1 MPSDPIFVQELTR
14 NQRRLYGYIL
24 TLVPTPSEADDVLQE
39 TNLALWR
46 KADDFR
52 PGSSFLAWACRVAY
66 FEVLTHWRKRKRDA
80 HPFADE
86 ETLACVAAESASQLD
101 EFDERLVALR
111 GCLSRLSERKR
122 QLLQRFYFD
131 ERSLGEIAEERGQSE
146 GVVRVT
152 VHRIRVL
159 LLECIQ
165 RNRAGTVAAAPRGGA

>member
-1 MPSDPIFVQELTR
+1 MTSDPAFVQELTR
-14 NQRRLYGYIL
+14 SQRRLYGYIR
-24 TLVPTPSEADDVLQE
+24 TLVPSPSEADDVLQE

-46 KADDFR
+46 KAADFR

-86 ETLACVAAESASQLD
+86 GLLECVATEAEHQLG
-101 EFDERLVALR
+101 EHDERLVALR
-111 GCLSRLSERKR
+111 GCLERLSDRKR
-122 QLLQRFYFD
+122 HLLQRFYFD
-131 ERSLGEIAEERGQSE
+131 ERSLAEIAEERGQSE
-146 GVVRVT
+146 GVIRVT

-165 RNRAGTVAAAPRGGA
+165 RNRAAKAQA